1 MKMNLML
8 YLRAYV
14 LWENAGLKTELKLSR
29 TEIQAAGALWWSAS

>member
-14 LWENAGLKTELKLSR
+14 LWENARLKTELKLSR
-29 TEIQAAGALWWSAS
+29 TEIQAAGAPWWSAS